1 MDHRERARVWETGTL
16 ANHKLRVHAEDNE
29 GVGRNKLQKKSGNSM
44 EERARGV
51 KDVYQLQFGNTCV
64 CKSELT
70 WQNYDLN

>member
-16 ANHKLRVHAEDNE
+16 AKHKLRVHAEDNE

-70 WQNYDLN
+70 